1 MARAK
6 LSLEATQPDPNLRFM
21 IGHLNVLEPLMLEL
35 SDAEVEHQKYFH
47 RYASGPTKPVEFHNL
62 QLDTVT
68 EELPGEDSF
77 TNADQFNAPQRAS
90 NNKTD
95 HVTTKAGIEESSEAR
110 ARCCVTPVKVSKHQT
125 VPSFF
130 RRHQASAVHGNQ
142 EVCFLPS
149 RADRDTPRVADESQ
163 VETTVAAASPATTS
177 SNSTPFPPTA
187 TSSLPSSILGL
198 TSASA
203 PPASSPTT
211 LASSPVPKKPAPRP
225 RSAPRRCLYVRSML
239 EKVSALAVY
248 GRPSA
253 KSDILFPEDYPHN
266 PGRTSCAACD
276 QSKAMHRPERQRSKI
291 HHGLIA
297 SGDSVLKSA
306 ALRRE
311 AMHSLSDVLCF
322 EMEAAGLMGEFPCV
336 VIRGIADYA
345 DSHKNDEWHHFTAA
359 AAAACTKELLSYLD
373 PEDIPAAC
381 TDSVGAAGTDD
392 GRPPAGHVFNGTGIQ
407 HSGAGGF
414 SVGRGLHIG

>member
-1 MARAK
+1 MAYLPVTPPSPPVKVIFAQPICTISSIRHQPLDPACISLPIVCFDTESQISSTHCRSPWNMVLSITQMYCIADMARAK

-68 EELPGEDSF
+68 EELPGEDSGF
-77 TNADQFNAPQRAS
+77 SRDNLEQQHTISSHRDVFSTILDLGPNVGFRAS
-90 NNKTD
+90 RLVTD
-95 HVTTKAGIEESSEAR
+95 DAGIVPRPQEAR
-110 ARCCVTPVKVSKHQT
+110 TAAKIR
-125 VPSFF
+125 
-130 RRHQASAVHGNQ
+130 ASAL
-142 EVCFLPS
+142 F
-149 RADRDTPRVADESQ
+149 
-163 VETTVAAASPATTS
+163 
-177 SNSTPFPPTA
+177 
-187 TSSLPSSILGL
+187 
-198 TSASA
+198 
-203 PPASSPTT
+203 
-211 LASSPVPKKPAPRP
+211 K
-225 RSAPRRCLYVRSML
+225 
-239 EKVSALAVY
+239 KVSALAVY

>member
-1 MARAK
+1 MYCIADMARAK

-77 TNADQFNAPQRAS
+77 TNADQFNAPVISRPQKHNSIGSGFSRDNLEQQHTISSHRDVFSTILDLGPNVGFRAS
-90 NNKTD
+90 RLVTD
-95 HVTTKAGIEESSEAR
+95 DAGIVPRPQEAR
-110 ARCCVTPVKVSKHQT
+110 TAAKIR
-125 VPSFF
+125 
-130 RRHQASAVHGNQ
+130 ASAL
-142 EVCFLPS
+142 F
-149 RADRDTPRVADESQ
+149 
-163 VETTVAAASPATTS
+163 
-177 SNSTPFPPTA
+177 
-187 TSSLPSSILGL
+187 
-198 TSASA
+198 
-203 PPASSPTT
+203 
-211 LASSPVPKKPAPRP
+211 K
-225 RSAPRRCLYVRSML
+225 
-239 EKVSALAVY
+239 KVSALAVY

>member
-1 MARAK
+1 
-6 LSLEATQPDPNLRFM
+6 
-21 IGHLNVLEPLMLEL
+21 
-35 SDAEVEHQKYFH
+35 
-47 RYASGPTKPVEFHNL
+47 
-62 QLDTVT
+62 
-68 EELPGEDSF
+68 
-77 TNADQFNAPQRAS
+77 
-90 NNKTD
+90 
-95 HVTTKAGIEESSEAR
+95 
-110 ARCCVTPVKVSKHQT
+110 
-125 VPSFF
+125 
-130 RRHQASAVHGNQ
+130 
-142 EVCFLPS
+142 
-149 RADRDTPRVADESQ
+149 
-163 VETTVAAASPATTS
+163 
-177 SNSTPFPPTA
+177 
-187 TSSLPSSILGL
+187 
-198 TSASA
+198 
-203 PPASSPTT
+203 
-211 LASSPVPKKPAPRP
+211 
-225 RSAPRRCLYVRSML
+225 ML
-239 EKVSALAVY
+239 EKDSALAVY